1 MKNTPAEPERVTLD
15 LAKLFADTGQAKLAD
30 LPRYEARALEQ
41 TPPGAD
47 VILTGRAP
55 VWLYL
60 RVAHLLHGRARIL
73 TYDSPVTGPVEIFNH
88 NPR

>member
-1 MKNTPAEPERVTLD
+1 MTLD
-15 LAKLFADTGQAKLAD
+15 VSTLYAATGQAKLAD
-30 LPRYEARALEQ
+30 LPAYEAKVKEIV
-41 TPPGAD
+41 PPGVD
-47 VILTGRAP
+47 VTLTGPGP

-60 RVAHLLHGRARIL
+60 KIAHALHGRARIL

>member
-1 MKNTPAEPERVTLD
+1 MKTIDVSQLYA
-15 LAKLFADTGQAKLAD
+15 ATGQAKLAD
-30 LPRYEARALEQ
+30 LPAYEAQIKELVL
-41 TPPGAD
+41 PGED
-47 VILTGRAP
+47 VTLTGPGP

-60 RVAHLLHGRARIL
+60 RIAHALHGRARIL